1 VKRKILVIVT
11 VAVVSLLVT
20 AVLVHSQISELQNQI
35 SELQAQNSD
44 LQNQIKE
51 LQDQNTE
58 LQNQTSELKKQL
70 NDLQNQTYRELNV
83 EITAFEWI
91 GGFHPVGGVLIE
103 SNANVTV
110 QNNEAYAIGGLT
122 LNLTLVHTSTG
133 AKLAS
138 PTVVPIDT
146 LQAGESR
153 EIKCWAFWVLGASYD
168 YVECV
173 VVLCLGDFVVDE
185 KTFGVIWSPLS

>member
-11 VAVVSLLVT
+11 VTVVSLLVT
-20 AVLVHSQISELQNQI
+20 AVLVYSQISELQNQI

-110 QNNEAYAIGGLT
+110 QNNEVYAIGGLK
-122 LNLTLVHTSTG
+122 LSLTLVTSTG
-133 AKLAS
+133 AKLGS
-138 PTVVPIDT
+138 PSVVPIDT

-153 EIKCWAFWVLGASYD
+153 EIKGWAFWVLGGSFD
-168 YVECV
+168 DVECV
-173 VVLCLGDFVVDE
+173 VVLSLGDFVVDE

>member
-1 VKRKILVIVT
+1 MKRKILVIVT
-11 VAVVSLLVT
+11 VTVVSLLVT
-20 AVLVHSQISELQNQI
+20 AVLVYSQISELQNQI

-91 GGFHPVGGVLIE
+91 GDFIPIGGVHIE
-103 SNANVTV
+103 SHVNVTI
-110 QNNEAYAIGGLT
+110 QNNEAYAIGGLK

-133 AKLAS
+133 AELGSSA
-138 PTVVPIDT
+138 VVPIDT
-146 LQAGESR
+146 LQAGEGR
-153 EIKCWAFWVLGASYD
+153 EIKGWVPWRAGESFDDA
-168 YVECV
+168 ECV
-173 VVLCLGDFVVDE
+173 VVLSLGDFVVDE
-185 KTFGVIWSPLS
+185 WRETVWPPLS